1 MADIVL
7 QHNVGALGDLHR
19 LTDHGTSTAGG
30 TGDATTI
37 TGLTIDREGFGNGS
51 LPNSA
56 LMGVIYE
63 ATLQSGQTLSI
74 GYAVQDSAD
83 SSTWND
89 YQTATY
95 GVVSTGASGG
105 STNKGQFNVQV
116 SLTSARRYVRFNYN
130 PKCSATATDTTYSDG
145 VGFFGGF
152 DRLAAP
158 NT

>member
-1 MADIVL
+1 MPDIVV
-7 QHNVGALGDLHR
+7 QRNVGALGDQVR

-37 TGLTIDREGFGNGS
+37 TGLTIDREGFGNGT
-51 LPNSA
+51 PPMSA
-56 LMGVIYE
+56 LMGVIFE
-63 ATLQSGQTLSI
+63 ATLASGKTLSI

-83 SSTWND
+83 ATNFSD

-95 GVVSTGASGG
+95 AVASTGGSGG
-105 STNKGQFNVQV
+105 TTNKGQFNVQV
-116 SLTSARRYVRFNYN
+116 NLTSARRYIRFNYN
-130 PKCSATATDTTYSDG
+130 PKCSATGTDTTYSDG
-145 VGFFGGF
+145 VGFFAGF